1 MERRFLADRGD
12 AGHRIDRVLLRR
24 LADVPGLSRTRVQAW
39 VEAGHVRVD
48 GALVRKPSARVPPG
62 ATVVVT
68 AMVGARERRVPEPE
82 AVPLTVLFE
91 DDYLLVVDKPAGLV
105 VHPSY
110 KHPDGT
116 LFNALLWHARAWP
129 PGARPG
135 LVQRLDR
142 DTSGVLLVAKTRA
155 VHAALQRAMYAGRV
169 EKRYLAVVHGRPTP
183 LRGRIDEPLG
193 RDLGDRRRVVT
204 AATGRP
210 SVTFYERLA
219 ASGRGARSVSLVEC
233 RLGTGRMHQIRVHF
247 ASRGWPIVGDAAYGL
262 RPADATSTGHPT
274 LARHA
279 LHAWRLAFPHP
290 VTGATLSL
298 ESRVP
303 DDLRRLLGSV
313 GLDEAAIEHRA
324 VRLDGSAAP
333 RSR

>member
-39 VEAGHVRVD
+39 VDAGHVRVG
-48 GALVRKPSARVPPG
+48 GAIVRKPSARVPPG
-62 ATVVVT
+62 ATIAVS
-68 AMVGARERRVPEPE
+68 AMAGTRERRVPAPE

-91 DDYLLVVDKPAGLV
+91 DDHLLAVDKPAGIV

-116 LFNALLWHARAWP
+116 LLNALLWHARGWP
-129 PGARPG
+129 PGTRPG
-135 LVQRLDR
+135 LVHRLDR

-155 VHAALQRAMYAGRV
+155 VHAALQRAMYAGRL
-169 EKRYLAVVHGRPTP
+169 EKRYLAVVHGRPIP
-183 LRGRIDEPLG
+183 PRGRIDEPLG

-219 ASGRGARSVSLVEC
+219 ASGRGARSISLVEC
-233 RLGTGRMHQIRVHF
+233 RLGTGRMHQIRVHL
-247 ASRGWPIVGDAAYGL
+247 ASRGWPIVGDATYGL
-262 RPADATSTGHPT
+262 QPADAISTERPA

-290 VTGATLSL
+290 VTGVAMSL
-298 ESRVP
+298 VSRVP
-303 DDLRRLLGSV
+303 DDVRRLLRAV
-313 GLDEAAIEHRA
+313 GIDEATMERRA
-324 VRLDGSAAP
+324 RQLDSPASP
-333 RSR
+333 RGR